1 MASLNS
7 LVPIEHFGLNVP
19 DVEAAKAY
27 FDEFLPMVG
36 YVRQWETG
44 YRPTD
49 WNGAQLFIYP
59 ATEEGEHSRLRTGL
73 SHISFLVQTRAE
85 VHRVHDWVVA
95 RGDEVLH
102 APRLFPEYGETFY
115 ATFFLDPHG
124 FHLEVVTFEKV

>member
-1 MASLNS
+1 VA
-7 LVPIEHFGLNVP
+7 IEHFGLNVP
-19 DVEAAKAY
+19 DVDAAKAY

-36 YVRQWETG
+36 YVRQWEAG

-73 SHISFLVQTRAE
+73 SHIAFHVDTRSQ
-85 VHRVHDWVVA
+85 VHRVHEWVVA

-102 APRLFPEYGETFY
+102 PPRLFPEYHERFY

-124 FHLEVVTFEKV
+124 FHLEVVTFENV